1 MRERHRHIMRTT
13 AIAVL
18 TAPAVV
24 AADFEAVYDTPD
36 GELRI
41 QYRNED
47 HMRLAAP
54 GDQPYFLV
62 VSDGDAYLVGE
73 DEDGWYAIDAE
84 QLADM
89 ASGSADGP
97 DIRVRPLNETETVA
111 GIRGERYRV
120 EEGDSWSGEWQ
131 ERGEVVLTDDPR
143 VADARRA
150 FDRLESVF
158 GKVDSE
164 LEFIDVDRMELEDQ
178 TLLRN
183 DNLVLQSFSDDDLP
197 DRYFQLPP
205 DTRHRDLQ
213 AEAANA
219 GQDASDREDSGWLQ
233 EQITGTAED
242 ARDTAADETRESVTD
257 SVKEGMES
265 LLE

>member
-1 MRERHRHIMRTT
+1 MRYRTHRLTVAA
-13 AIAVL
+13 AIA
-18 TAPAVV
+18 AVMGPGV
-24 AADFEAVYDTPD
+24 AAADFEAVYEAPE

-41 QYRNED
+41 HYRDDDN
-47 HMRLAAP
+47 MRLAAP
-54 GDQPYFLV
+54 GDEPYFLV

-73 DEDGWYAIDAE
+73 DDDGWYAIDAE
-84 QLADM
+84 QLANM

-111 GIRGERYRV
+111 GIRGERYQV
-120 EEGDSWSGEWQ
+120 EEGDSWSDEWQ
-131 ERGEVVLTDDPR
+131 KRGEVVLTDDPR

-150 FDRLESVF
+150 FDQLDDTF
-158 GKVDSE
+158 GKVDGE
-164 LEFIDVDRMELEDQ
+164 LEFIDVDRIELEDQ

-183 DNLVLQSFSDDDLP
+183 DNLVLQSFSDEALP

-213 AEAANA
+213 AEAENA
-219 GQDASDREDSGWLQ
+219 GEDASDREESGWLQ
-233 EQITGTAED
+233 EQITGTAKD

-257 SVKEGMES
+257 SVKEGVES